1 MRRVYLSE
9 VEYKIVKKFIND
21 AAIRYEQDPNNLID
35 NESVNEYTILDKFLN
50 RFFKAKKLT
59 LRYDMTKTP
68 KWEELH
74 G

>member
-9 VEYKIVKKFIND
+9 EEYKIVRKFIWECLTQ
-21 AAIRYEQDPNNLID
+21 YEQNPNNLID
-35 NESVNEYTILDKFLN
+35 DESVNEYTILDKFLN

>member
-68 KWEELH
+68 KWEELY

>member
-9 VEYKIVKKFIND
+9 EEYKIAQKFIQD
-21 AAIRYEQDPNNLID
+21 AAIQYEQNPNNFNNDDSID
-35 NESVNEYTILDKFLN
+35 EYTILDKFLN

>member
-1 MRRVYLSE
+1 MRRIYLSE
-9 VEYKIVKKFIND
+9 EEYKIVQKFIRV
-21 AAIRYEQDPNNLID
+21 AANQYEQDSNNFNNDNSID
-35 NESVNEYTILDKFLN
+35 EYTILDKFLN

-68 KWEELH
+68 KWEEIH

>member
-1 MRRVYLSE
+1 MRRIYLSE
-9 VEYKIVKKFIND
+9 EEYKIVQKFIQD
-21 AAIRYEQDPNNLID
+21 AAIQYEQNPNNLID
-35 NESVNEYTILDKFLN
+35 DESVNEYTILDKFLN

>member
-9 VEYKIVKKFIND
+9 VEYKIVRKFIND
-21 AAIRYEQDPNNLID
+21 AVIRYEQDPNNLID

-68 KWEELH
+68 KWEELY

>member
-9 VEYKIVKKFIND
+9 VEYKIVRKFIND